1 MTAVLGRRL
10 FVEFIGTAL
19 LVIFGAGAVV
29 AALEVGQGR
38 LDYAGLGMIG
48 LSFALVIAAVVDMF
62 GTTSSAAPRRGASF
76 GCTGPARSWAL
87 AALAYVLVAQ
97 PERASVEAELPR
109 GTAGDVVGRRVV
121 RHGER
126 SARETTSTI
135 EGRPRHVR

>member
-97 PERASVEAELPR
+97 PERAAVELPW
-109 GTAGDVVGRRVV
+109 GTAGDVVGRRVASDDC
-121 RHGER
+121 RAGQ
-126 SARETTSTI
+126 ETTPTI
-135 EGRPRHVR
+135 EGRTRHVR

>member
-10 FVEFIGTAL
+10 LVEFVGAAL

-29 AALEVGQGR
+29 AASEVGQGR

-97 PERASVEAELPR
+97 PERAAVEAPW
-109 GTAGDVVGRRVV
+109 GTAGDVVGRRVASDDC
-121 RHGER
+121 RAGQ
-126 SARETTSTI
+126 ETTPTI
-135 EGRPRHVR
+135 EGRTRHVR